1 MLEQQA
7 GSWNLTNLTEE
18 NNFQAETRGE
28 SAETLGRGMA
38 SEPVEDEDAFL
49 YGDEDTNTAAKSTVS
64 DFCACACVRVCRCV
78 CVCVRVAVQLFVR
91 GKDDVW

>member
-1 MLEQQA
+1 
-7 GSWNLTNLTEE
+7 
-18 NNFQAETRGE
+18 
-28 SAETLGRGMA
+28 MA

-78 CVCVRVAVQLFVR
+78 CVCVCVWRSSSLCV
-91 GKDDVW
+91 GKTMCGACE